1 MNTHADSV
9 GRTILHIGAPK
20 CGSTALQSAFYLNR
34 DPLKSVGVEYIGD
47 RAHWT
52 SAAKSVVGIP
62 DRVSGKVPLI
72 SEWSSLLEWSRRAR
86 GEGRSALISSEWF
99 ASADPKAIERIVTDL
114 GQERLQVVL
123 AIRPLTSTLPSAW
136 QQGLK
141 LGGTLSL
148 VDWLEV
154 VLKSPD
160 HPRAQRVW
168 MKHGYDAI
176 AARWAEVVGRDR
188 VTVLIV
194 DERSPDS
201 IFRDIAGVLK
211 IPDETLARAPKR
223 TNPSLSAFEADVLAE
238 LNQMFFAK
246 GGTLREYRAGVLR
259 TFDGYVNSIRHG
271 AIQKSSIPSQHLP
284 AVIERNA
291 SIARNIE
298 ALGCT
303 VIGDLGAYAVPITE
317 SSHDASSA
325 PSSTQRDTDVRSA
338 AGMMYSLIVTAGISE
353 PSVPHPGFGRLS
365 TRYRFQA
372 SSLVRRIG
380 RAAKRAVQRRLR
392 LGR

>member
-1 MNTHADSV
+1 MNMQTGS
-9 GRTILHIGAPK
+9 GTRTILHIGAPK

-34 DPLKSVGVEYIGD
+34 EALRGVGIEYVGAH
-47 RAHWT
+47 AHWT

-62 DRVSGKVPLI
+62 DRVSGKVPPI
-72 SEWSSLLEWSRRAR
+72 SEWSSLLEWSRRAHR
-86 GEGRSALISSEWF
+86 EGRTALISSEWF
-99 ASADPKAIERIVTDL
+99 ASADQRAIERIVGDL
-114 GQERLQVVL
+114 GHETLQVVL

-141 LGGTLSL
+141 LGSSLSL
-148 VDWLEV
+148 VDWLDI
-154 VLKSPD
+154 VLENPD

-168 MKHGYDAI
+168 MKHAYDAI
-176 AARWAEVVGRDR
+176 AARWAEVVGKER

-194 DERSPDS
+194 DEHNPGS
-201 IFRDIAGVLK
+201 IFQDFARVLG
-211 IPDETLARAPKR
+211 IPEETLARAPKR

-238 LNQMFFAK
+238 LNKIFFAQ
-246 GGTLREYRAGVLR
+246 GGTLREYRSGVLR

-271 AIQKSSIPSQHLP
+271 TIQKSSIPSQHLP

-303 VIGDLGAYAVPITE
+303 VIGDLGAYAVPITQ
-317 SSHDASSA
+317 SQHGTASA
-325 PSSTQRDTDVRSA
+325 TDTTQRDSDVRSA

>member
-1 MNTHADSV
+1 MKTHAESV

-34 DPLKSVGVEYIGD
+34 DSLKRVGVEYIGD

-62 DRVSGKVPLI
+62 DRVSGKVPPI
-72 SEWSSLLEWSRRAR
+72 SEWLSLLEWSRRAR
-86 GEGRSALISSEWF
+86 REGQSALISSEWF
-99 ASADPKAIERIVTDL
+99 ASADPTAVARIVSDL

-136 QQGLK
+136 QQRLK
-141 LGGTLSL
+141 LGGTLGL
-148 VDWLEV
+148 VDWLEL
-154 VLKSPD
+154 VLNNQD
-160 HPRAQRVW
+160 HPRAKRVW

-176 AARWAEVVGRDR
+176 AARWAEAVGRER

-194 DERSPDS
+194 DERSPGS
-201 IFRDIAGVLK
+201 IFRDAASLLK
-211 IPDETLARAPKR
+211 IPEETLARAPKR

-259 TFDGYVNSIRHG
+259 TFDGYVNSIREG

-303 VIGDLGAYAVPITE
+303 VVGDLKAYATPITQSQHGTASATDTMQRE
-317 SSHDASSA
+317 S
-325 PSSTQRDTDVRSA
+325 DVRSA

-353 PSVPHPGFGRLS
+353 PNVPHPGFGRMS
-365 TRYRFQA
+365 TRYRYQA
-372 SSLVRRIG
+372 TSLARRISS
-380 RAAKRAVQRRLR
+380 AVKRLVQRRLR
-392 LGR
+392 LSR

>member
-1 MNTHADSV
+1 MTHQQGP
-9 GRTILHIGAPK
+9 GRSTILHIGAPK
-20 CGSTALQSAFYLNR
+20 CGSTALQSAFFRNR
-34 DPLKSVGVEYIGD
+34 DGLRKLGIEYVSSQ
-47 RAHWT
+47 AHW
-52 SAAKSVVGIP
+52 SNPAKSLVGIP
-62 DRVSGKVPLI
+62 DRVSGKIPPI
-72 SEWSSLLEWSRRAR
+72 SEWSSLLKWSRRAR
-86 GEGRSALISSEWF
+86 DEGRSALISSEWF
-99 ASADPKAIERIVTDL
+99 ASADQKAIERIVTDL
-114 GQERLQVVL
+114 GQERLQVIL

-148 VDWLEV
+148 VDWLDV

-176 AARWAEVVGRDR
+176 TARWAEVVGKDR
-188 VTVLIV
+188 VTVLVV

-211 IPDETLARAPKR
+211 IPEETLARAPKR
-223 TNPSLSAFEADVLAE
+223 TNPSLSAFEADVLVE

-246 GGTLREYRAGVLR
+246 GGTLREYRAGILR
-259 TFDGYVNSIRHG
+259 TFDGYVNSIRQG
-271 AIQKSSIPSQHLP
+271 AIQKRSIPSQHLP

-298 ALGCT
+298 SLGCA
-303 VIGDLGAYAVPITE
+303 VIGDLKAYATPIAQ
-317 SSHDASSA
+317 SQHGAASA
-325 PSSTQRDTDVRSA
+325 TDTTQRDSDVRSA

-353 PSVPHPGFGRLS
+353 PEVKHPGFGRVS
-365 TRYRFQA
+365 TRYWYQA
-372 SSLVRRIG
+372 SSLFRRVA
-380 RAAKRAVQRRLR
+380 RATKHLLRRRLR
-392 LGR
+392 LFG